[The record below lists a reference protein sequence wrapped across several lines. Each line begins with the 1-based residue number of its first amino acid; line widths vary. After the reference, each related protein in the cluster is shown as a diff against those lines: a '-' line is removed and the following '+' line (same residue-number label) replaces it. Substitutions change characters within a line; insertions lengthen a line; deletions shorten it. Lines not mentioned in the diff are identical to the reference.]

1 MLKYLIYNKYRPYRL
16 MVTTS
21 PLHVE
26 NIGSNPIKVIQIIIC
41 YIIKYIIYNI

>member
-1 MLKYLIYNKYRPYRL
+1 MYIHVRSYRL

-26 NIGSNPIKVIQIIIC
+26 NIGSNPIKIKINTIPIIT
-41 YIIKYIIYNI
+41 NM